1 MLAIENLIKTFAG
14 ERVRRGAE
22 PTNGATKRVRAVDDV
37 SFEVK
42 EGEMF
47 TLLGPSG
54 CGKTT
59 TLRSIAGLER
69 PDSGEIR
76 VSDRVLFSNGKGH
89 KVHVPPNRRAL
100 GMVFQ
105 SYAIWPH
112 MKVFDNVAFPL
123 QVKPREERLKKNGI
137 RQKVMEVL
145 EKMELA
151 AYAERQA
158 TKLSGGQQQRL
169 ALARA
174 LVTEPE
180 LLLLD
185 EPLSN
190 LDAKLR
196 ESLRFELK
204 RFQRE
209 LGITSVYVTHD
220 QIEALALSSRIAVM
234 RDGKIM
240 QIGTPRE
247 IYEKPANRFVAE
259 FIGTSNF
266 MNGTVVAV
274 DDAVLLV
281 ETESGR
287 LQAQV
292 KETSAVGDQITLAVR
307 PEGVEMRAGQS
318 QGGINELHGE
328 VVTRSFLGDSV
339 DHLVRVGSI
348 ELMVRANSRVSIPA
362 GTAVVL
368 FIDPENL
375 NVIPLG
381 T

>member
-1 MLAIENLIKTFAG
+1 MLVIENLVKTFAG
-14 ERVRRGAE
+14 ERRRGADDA
-22 PTNGATKRVRAVDDV
+22 GRRVRAVDDI
-37 SFEVK
+37 SLEVK
-42 EGEMF
+42 EGELF

-59 TLRSIAGLER
+59 TLRSVAGLER

-76 VSDRVLFSNGKGH
+76 VADRVLFSTVGGRTYN
-89 KVHVPPNRRAL
+89 VPTNQRGL

-123 QVKPREERLKKNGI
+123 QVMPRGKRPSREVIKA
-137 RQKVMEVL
+137 KVMAVL
-145 EKMELA
+145 ETMELA
-151 AYAERQA
+151 HMADRQA

-174 LVTEPE
+174 LVTEPP

-196 ESLRFELK
+196 DSLRFELK
-204 RFQRE
+204 RLQRE

-220 QIEALALSSRIAVM
+220 QVEALALSSRIAVM
-234 RDGKIM
+234 RDGKIQ

-266 MNGTVVAV
+266 FSGTTAGRVDGRLAVRTEHGTVLV
-274 DDAVLLV
+274 DAATPNGDGQQVL
-281 ETESGR
+281 
-287 LQAQV
+287 
-292 KETSAVGDQITLAVR
+292 LAVR
-307 PEGVEMRAGQS
+307 PEAIDIATGSAT
-318 QGGINELHGE
+318 GGRPNEWTGE
-328 VVTRSFLGDSV
+328 VVTRSYLGDSV
-339 DHLVRVGSI
+339 DHIIRVGSA
-348 ELMVRANSRVSIPA
+348 ELRVRSRSSTSIQA
-362 GTAVVL
+362 HAEVTVH
-368 FIDPENL
+368 IDPANL
-375 NVIPLG
+375 TLIPMDA
-381 T
+381 

>member
-1 MLAIENLIKTFAG
+1 MLMIENLVKVFQG
-14 ERVRRGAE
+14 EKGKEGSRQ
-22 PTNGATKRVRAVDDV
+22 VRAVDDV
-37 SFEVK
+37 SFEVH

-76 VSDRVLFSNGKGH
+76 VGDRVLFSGGKGPKIH
-89 KVHVPPNRRAL
+89 IPPNQRRL

-123 QVKPREERLKKNGI
+123 QVVPRASRASKSEIKA
-137 RQKVMEVL
+137 QVMKTL
-145 EKMELA
+145 ELMELSDLA
-151 AYAERQA
+151 RRQA

-174 LVTEPE
+174 LVTEPA

-209 LGITSVYVTHD
+209 LGVTSVYVTHD
-220 QIEALALSSRIAVM
+220 QVEALSLSSRIAVM
-234 RDGKIM
+234 REGKVM
-240 QIGTPRE
+240 QIGKPRE
-247 IYEKPANRFVAE
+247 IYEKPANQFVAD

-266 MNGTVVAV
+266 LDGVVSSPEGDTTVIETAIGTVRATSLDHVAGT
-274 DDAVLLV
+274 AV
-281 ETESGR
+281 
-287 LQAQV
+287 
-292 KETSAVGDQITLAVR
+292 ILAVR
-307 PEGVEMRAGQS
+307 PEGISMSESEPTGA
-318 QGGINELHGE
+318 IPNEWQAQ
-328 VVTRSFLGDSV
+328 VVTRSYLGDSV
-339 DHLVRVGSI
+339 DHVVRVGEH
-348 ELMVRANSRVSIPA
+348 ELRVRASSNQSIRA
-362 GTAVVL
+362 DTLVTL
-368 FIDPENL
+368 HIDPADL
-375 NVIPLG
+375 RVIPQEG
-381 T
+381 

>member
-1 MLAIENLIKTFAG
+1 
-14 ERVRRGAE
+14 
-22 PTNGATKRVRAVDDV
+22 
-37 SFEVK
+37 
-42 EGEMF
+42 
-47 TLLGPSG
+47 
-54 CGKTT
+54 
-59 TLRSIAGLER
+59 
-69 PDSGEIR
+69 
-76 VSDRVLFSNGKGH
+76 
-89 KVHVPPNRRAL
+89 
-100 GMVFQ
+100 
-105 SYAIWPH
+105 
-112 MKVFDNVAFPL
+112 
-123 QVKPREERLKKNGI
+123 
-137 RQKVMEVL
+137 
-145 EKMELA
+145 
-151 AYAERQA
+151 
-158 TKLSGGQQQRL
+158 
-169 ALARA
+169 
-174 LVTEPE
+174 
-180 LLLLD
+180 
-185 EPLSN
+185 
-190 LDAKLR
+190 
-196 ESLRFELK
+196 LK